1 MISIYH
7 LKRLLNTETRKE
19 SRMDNVKFYA
29 KTAAANVARWLVL
42 FGLGLFLVALG
53 LYLGGHF
60 FGNNADAA
68 NTGGGFAAILGI
80 FTLFK
85 TEFFTALLLV
95 ASFAF
100 LAIYAIVA
108 SKVCLSFIIS
118 KVYENKFADAIGEKV
133 FNFIGSINDKN
144 PGWLQKVKNAGSVK
158 EALLGAA
165 REDSSMNKVQHKV
178 LGYALNKVKLDDIDF
193 KHPNLNLPQELS
205 NRIMFA
211 LSQAAQP
218 SYKLFGIAAGAHV
231 LLMILA
237 YFFDHS

>member
-1 MISIYH
+1 
-7 LKRLLNTETRKE
+7 
-19 SRMDNVKFYA
+19 MDNVKFYA
-29 KTAAANVARWLVL
+29 KTAAVNVMRWLVL
-42 FGLGLFLVALG
+42 FGLGLFLIAIG
-53 LYLGGHF
+53 LYLGMRF
-60 FGNNADAA
+60 FGNNTGAGFTGAA
-68 NTGGGFAAILGI
+68 HTGSGFAAILGI

-193 KHPNLNLPQELS
+193 KHQNLNLPQELS

-218 SYKLFGIAAGAHV
+218 SYKLFGIAAGVHV

>member
-1 MISIYH
+1 
-7 LKRLLNTETRKE
+7 
-19 SRMDNVKFYA
+19 MDNVKFYA
-29 KTAAANVARWLVL
+29 KTAAANVVRWLVL
-42 FGLGLFLVALG
+42 VGLGMFLIAIG
-53 LYLGGHF
+53 LYLGMHF
-60 FGNNADAA
+60 FGNNTAA
-68 NTGGGFAAILGI
+68 GFTGAAHTGSGFAAILGI

-85 TEFFTALLLV
+85 TEFWTALLLV

-100 LAIYAIVA
+100 LIIYSMVA
-108 SKVCLSFIIS
+108 SKVCLGFIIG

-133 FNFIGSINDKN
+133 FNFICSINDKN
-144 PGWLQKVKNAGSVK
+144 PGWLTKVKNAGSVK

-165 REDSSMNKVQHKV
+165 KEDSSLNKIQHKV

-218 SYKLFGIAAGAHV
+218 SYQLFWIAAGVHV

-237 YFFDHS
+237 YVFDHH